1 MNLALVTVV
10 LAQALDLTTFI
21 LMVARRS
28 PAAEANPLVAHLLA
42 TVGVPGL
49 LFGKA
54 AIVLLVGALGLLVV
68 GQVVRGRRAAIVVAP
83 MAVAILAGLIGGYT
97 NAVAYLG

>member
-54 AIVLLVGALGLLVV
+54 AIV
-68 GQVVRGRRAAIVVAP
+68 VAP